1 MGQSLNPC
9 PRNVAQSAAL
19 KASLDAIAQ
28 AVGRSVD
35 AKELAAKAWGL
46 MIGYHARWARSRWNA
61 VAVQAAFRLPII
73 NPATG
78 RRSRTFAQAGRC
90 EGVVTRG
97 AEQFLLESKTAG
109 EDIDRPDASFW
120 RQLAVDTRAG
130 VYALAWRQ
138 LGRPV
143 AGVLYDVLRRPHL
156 RPRVIPKGTP
166 KRAEPDN
173 VGTRLE
179 LQRRNTYFGWPVDQ
193 REQEAVLRGDGRETA
208 PLYGIRIAADTLRR
222 RDWYFQR
229 RVLKGSER
237 QLARHARELWETAVE
252 IRLARRAGRYYANSQ
267 ACMAYHTPCPYLP
280 ICSGRD
286 TPHSDRWRAAESI
299 HPELADELGDIDER
313 EVLTPSRIQCFKLC
327 RRRHY
332 FRYQL
337 RIVPVGQP
345 ASEAL
350 RLGQAIRQALAAWW
364 ANRNGNQQGAD
375 DDP

>member
-1 MGQSLNPC
+1 
-9 PRNVAQSAAL
+9 L

-28 AVGRSVD
+28 AVGRSPE

-46 MIGYHARWARSRWNA
+46 MIGYHARWARSAWSA
-61 VAVQAAFRLPII
+61 VAVQAGFQLPII

-78 RRSRTFAQAGRC
+78 RRSRTFSQAGRC
-90 EGVVTRG
+90 EGIVSRR
-97 AEQFLLESKTAG
+97 AEHFLLESKTAG
-109 EDIDRPDASFW
+109 EDIDRPDAPFW
-120 RQLAVDTRAG
+120 RRLAVDTRAG
-130 VYALAWRQ
+130 TYALARRQ

-166 KRAEPDN
+166 KRAERDT

-193 REQEAVLRGDGRETA
+193 REQGRVLGGDGRETA
-208 PLYGIRIAADTLRR
+208 RLYGLRIVADTLRR
-222 RDWYFQR
+222 PDWYFQR
-229 RVLKGSER
+229 RILKRSKG
-237 QLARHARELWETAVE
+237 QLTRHARELWETAVE
-252 IRLARRAGRYYANSQ
+252 IRLARRAGRHYANSQ

-286 TPHSDRWRAAESI
+286 TPHSDRWHTAQSI
-299 HPELADELGDIDER
+299 HPELAGELADVDEQ
-313 EVLTPSRIQCFKLC
+313 EVLTPSRIQCFNLC

-332 FRYQL
+332 FRYEL

-350 RLGQAIRQALAAWW
+350 RLGRVIRQALAAWW
-364 ANRNGNQQGAD
+364 ANREGA
-375 DDP
+375 